1 MEKRKFYTIV
11 RSNHKLSGNNY
22 VLGFIRG
29 IECAMCG
36 SEEMKCG
43 HGKSADG
50 EWIIP
55 TVCTEEQYRAF
66 ADMVSKIYPCL
77 CEFDQ
82 SIVRNEEECP

>member
-1 MEKRKFYTIV
+1 MEYREFYTIV

-22 VLGFIRG
+22 VFGFIRG

-36 SEEMKCG
+36 IEGMK
-43 HGKSADG
+43 HARRKSADD
-50 EWIIP
+50 EWVIP

-82 SIVRNEEECP
+82 SIVRNEEGCP